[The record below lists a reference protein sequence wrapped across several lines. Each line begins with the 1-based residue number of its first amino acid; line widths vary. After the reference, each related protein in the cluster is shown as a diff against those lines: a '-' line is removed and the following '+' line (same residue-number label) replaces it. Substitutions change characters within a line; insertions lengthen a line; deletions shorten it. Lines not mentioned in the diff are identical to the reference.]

1 MRGTAGLLR
10 PATTMMQFHK
20 YHGCG
25 NDFVVLDCRTG
36 WAAAKATALLGGHP
50 AVAPASVIGQAAVGL
65 CKRQFGVGADG
76 VLIATPASKGS
87 GADVRMRVINGDG
100 TEPESCGNGIRC
112 LARCIYDID
121 NQKSSRVR
129 GVCAGKGEGDGGGHR
144 QGSSVDGG
152 HDSSSSNSS
161 GGDQG
166 LMRVE
171 TLAGV
176 AVVELL
182 SQPAGYS
189 RAGAAQAGLVK
200 VDMGRP
206 VLEPS
211 RVPTTLIPLSA
222 GASPA
227 VLAVPLTVDG
237 AEIFVSAIGMGN
249 PHAVVGPYS
258 DDALSTAVLDRFGPP
273 LEVHPAFPAKTNV
286 HFFSVLSRSRIR
298 MLVWERGAGK
308 TLACGTGACASVVAA
323 VLLGVVDREGEVAV
337 ELPGGELQLE
347 WSGENE
353 GGTVYMTGPATKV
366 FSGWIDVEAAGGVAA
381 SAKL

>member
-129 GVCAGKGEGDGGGHR
+129 GVCAGKGEGMAEDTGKGAA
-144 QGSSVDGG
+144 
-152 HDSSSSNSS
+152 
-161 GGDQG
+161 
-166 LMRVE
+166 LMVG
-171 TLAGV
+171 TTAAAAT
-176 AVVELL
+176 AVV
-182 SQPAGYS
+182 
-189 RAGAAQAGLVK
+189 
-200 VDMGRP
+200 
-206 VLEPS
+206 
-211 RVPTTLIPLSA
+211 
-222 GASPA
+222 
-227 VLAVPLTVDG
+227 
-237 AEIFVSAIGMGN
+237 
-249 PHAVVGPYS
+249 
-258 DDALSTAVLDRFGPP
+258 
-273 LEVHPAFPAKTNV
+273 
-286 HFFSVLSRSRIR
+286 
-298 MLVWERGAGK
+298 
-308 TLACGTGACASVVAA
+308 
-323 VLLGVVDREGEVAV
+323 
-337 ELPGGELQLE
+337 
-347 WSGENE
+347 
-353 GGTVYMTGPATKV
+353 ATK
-366 FSGWIDVEAAGGVAA
+366 G
-381 SAKL
+381 